1 MEYVKAE
8 GGRWSVGEPEIQG
21 YRFGAMTVN
30 GERHSKDLIVLP
42 DRVVA
47 NWWREKGHRL
57 EVEDL
62 WEVLDA
68 TPEVLVVGTGAY
80 GMMDVPEK
88 TRQAIEAANI
98 ELRIAQT
105 GDAWQLYNDLQKQRR
120 TAGAFHLTC

>member
-1 MEYVKAE
+1 M
-8 GGRWSVGEPEIQG
+8 SDPEIQG

-30 GERHSKDLIVLP
+30 GERHSKDLILLP

-47 NWWREKGHRL
+47 NWWREEGHRL
-57 EVEDL
+57 DVEDL
-62 WEVLDA
+62 REVLDV

-80 GMMDVPEK
+80 GMMDVPER
-88 TRQAIEAANI
+88 TRRAIEAANI

-105 GDAWQLYNDLQKQRR
+105 GDAWQIYNDLQKQRR

>member
-1 MEYVKAE
+1 MIA
-8 GGRWSVGEPEIQG
+8 PEIQD
-21 YRFGAMTVN
+21 YRFGRMTVD
-30 GERHSKDLIVLP
+30 GEQHSKDVILLP

-47 NWWREKGHRL
+47 NWWREKGHQL
-57 EVEDL
+57 DVEDL
-62 WEVLDA
+62 REVLNA
-68 TPEVLVVGTGAY
+68 APKVLVVGTGAY

-105 GDAWQLYNDLQKQRR
+105 EDAWQMYNDLQKQRR